1 MDHDENAAA
10 RSECY
15 CETCT
20 DRATAYDQRER

>member
-1 MDHDENAAA
+1 MDHDDKAAD

-20 DRATAYDQRER
+20 DVAAWHNQDR